1 MLNDADEFM
10 SKEKAK
16 LKDLKLKFIS
26 LQAFYEELKI
36 SHENLKETHEKL
48 EEAHNTLL
56 AHENKKTLSIGVS
69 CDLIND
75 KCCASSSTNP
85 SCSSSD
91 FSFSSNT
98 SSCDESLIVKNELLK
113 KEVTCLTND
122 LRKCYGQ
129 MAKFNHCWGNKK
141 FSMNKEGFGY
151 IPKKGGQ
158 PLFKQG
164 PLL

>member
-16 LKDLKLKFIS
+16 WKDLKLKFTS
-26 LQAFYEELKI
+26 LQASYDELNTSYENI
-36 SHENLKETHEKL
+36 KETHEKL

-56 AHENKKTLSIGVS
+56 AHKNKAKLSVGVG
-69 CDLIND
+69 CDLLND

-91 FSFSSNT
+91 FPCSSNT
-98 SSCDESLIVKNELLK
+98 SSCYESFIVENELLK

-122 LRKCYGQ
+122 LRKCCGQ
-129 MAKFNHCWGNKK
+129 MAKFNHC
-141 FSMNKEGFGY
+141 
-151 IPKKGGQ
+151 
-158 PLFKQG
+158 
-164 PLL
+164 